1 MNQILESLLRIVKNE
16 FGKIQDFRQT
26 SKISYNLT
34 EVLFDNLL
42 LYVQQYGSF
51 REFKQSYGRTLGITK
66 AGRIN
71 ISSSQQKT
79 ILDNISSSL
88 FRQVY
93 NRLFNILQRGKILEK
108 YVYYEDSYLLLIDG
122 SSYYS
127 SNKVRCNQCLV
138 REGENSINY
147 EHHVLQLFIA
157 HPCEEIIIPLM
168 PEEVSNQDGST
179 KQDCETNAAKRALK
193 LFRQDHPKLKTI
205 LVGDGLYS
213 KQPMIE
219 ETLAQ
224 GMHFIFVAKPSDHK
238 SMFGVPR
245 SA

>member
-16 FGKIQDFRQT
+16 FGKIQDFRQV
-26 SKISYNLT
+26 SKIGYRLP

-42 LYVQQYGSF
+42 LFVQQYTSF
-51 REFKQSYGRTLGITK
+51 RQFKKSYSLAQGITK
-66 AGRIN
+66 EGRIN
-71 ISSSQQKT
+71 ISSSQQKS
-79 ILDNISSSL
+79 ILDNVSPEL
-88 FRQVY
+88 FRGIY
-93 NRLFNILQRGKILEK
+93 KKIFNILQRSKVLEK

-157 HPCEEIIIPLM
+157 HPCEEIIISLM
-168 PEEVSNQDGST
+168 PEEISNQDGST

-205 LVGDGLYS
+205 LVGDDLYS

-219 ETLAQ
+219 EVLAQ
-224 GMHFIFVAKPSDHK
+224 RMHFIFVAKPSDHK